1 MYRDVPVPGGG
12 AEARAGEGW
21 RWVTVPRQGFS
32 RADVVAAGVALTAE
46 RGLSGLTLNAVAERL
61 GVQRPSLYHHLPGGF
76 EELRT
81 AVIEAISTVEPP
93 ADGPQPS
100 GAATLLAWEERALH
114 RMAATMSGFP
124 EVIPYLATQG
134 RNERRPLEESDRLVH
149 LLMSQDLGISP
160 AEAFVIA
167 NAYLVGWICAQRQD
181 ADAADAAGFPV
192 LAQALRDADA
202 LDRERVLL
210 RGFRALLAGLG
221 ATLDEP
227 PGADAVR

>member
-1 MYRDVPVPGGG
+1 VAAV
-12 AEARAGEGW
+12 A
-21 RWVTVPRQGFS
+21 RQGFS
-32 RADVVAAGVALTAE
+32 RADVVAAGVAITAE
-46 RGLSGLTLNAVAERL
+46 RGLSGLTLNAVADRL

-93 ADGPQPS
+93 TGEATAS

-114 RMAATMSGFP
+114 RMAGLMSGFP

-134 RNERRPLEESDRLVH
+134 RNERRPLEESDRLVR
-149 LLMSQDLGISP
+149 LLMSQELGTSP

-167 NAYLVGWICAQRQD
+167 NAYLVGWICALRQD

-192 LAQALRDADA
+192 LAQVLRDADG

-210 RGFRALLAGLG
+210 RGFQALLAGLG
-221 ATLDEP
+221 AP
-227 PGADAVR
+227 VADAPEDGATG